1 MGTINCGNMNATN
14 ATITN
19 DLNAENLAL
28 TNGRLDL
35 PVWTTGTR
43 PTSPVQGTAGYN
55 SSSDMEKV
63 EYWTGEEWLGVGET
77 SYKDGV
83 TNGLVLWLDP
93 NRQNGY
99 SGNVV
104 TDHSNTIGDVNIR
117 NRSNDWS
124 MTTEGSTGLVCIY
137 NGSNRTSSAGIN
149 IPMNNGW
156 NKQTATIDIWMRPTG
171 DYTGG
176 HGWFNNSD
184 GDSYTNN
191 SNWFWWGSWSNSN
204 YHYARWGNSST
215 CCNDLS
221 FSGFQNTYS
230 LNTWFQWTLAWNTTQ
245 GRATLYKNGS
255 QINSKTNIPTNVT
268 SSNPTNTGQIF
279 NGHQRGDNMQF
290 KGWCSQYRI
299 YNREL
304 SAGEVLT
311 NYNTYK
317 AAHNL

>member
-1 MGTINCGNMNATN
+1 M
-14 ATITN
+14 
-19 DLNAENLAL
+19 
-28 TNGRLDL
+28 DL

-43 PTSPVQGTAGYN
+43 PGSPVIGTAGYN
-55 SSSDMEKV
+55 SSEDMKKI
-63 EYWTGEEWLGVGET
+63 EYWTGAEWLGVGET
-77 SYKDGV
+77 SYLDGV

-93 NRQNGY
+93 NKQGGY
-99 SGNVV
+99 NGNVV
-104 TDHSNTIGDVNIR
+104 TDHSSTIGDVNVR
-117 NRSNDWS
+117 NRTNDWS
-124 MTTEGSTGLVCIY
+124 VTTESSTGLVCIY
-137 NGSNRTSSAGIN
+137 NGSNRTSNPGIN

-184 GDSYTNN
+184 GQSYTNN

-204 YHYARWGNSST
+204 NHYARWGNSST

-221 FSGFQNTYS
+221 FGSFQNTYP
-230 LNTWFQWTLAWNTTQ
+230 LNVWFQWTLAWNTTQ
-245 GRATLYKNGS
+245 GRATLFKNGV

-268 SSNPTNTGQIF
+268 TSNPTNTGQLF
-279 NGHQRGDNMQF
+279 NGHSRGDNMQF

-311 NYNTYK
+311 NHNTYK

>member
-43 PTSPVQGTAGYN
+43 PSSPVQGTAGYN
-55 SSSDMEKV
+55 SSSDMEKI

-93 NRQNGY
+93 NRQGGY
-99 SGNVV
+99 NGNVV
-104 TDHSNTIGDVNIR
+104 VDHSNTMGDVNIR

-124 MTTEGSTGLVCIY
+124 ITTEGSTGLVCIY

-149 IPMNNGW
+149 VPMNNGF
-156 NKQTATIDIWMRPTG
+156 NKQTGTIDIWMRPTG

-176 HGWFNNSD
+176 HGGFNNSD
-184 GDSYTNN
+184 GNGYTNN
-191 SNWFWWGSWSNSN
+191 SNWFWWGTWSNSN

-221 FSGFQNTYS
+221 FYGWHNYYP
-230 LNTWFQWTLAWNTTQ
+230 LNTWFHLVLTYNTTQ
-245 GRATLYKNGS
+245 GRVTLYKNGS
-255 QINSKTNIPTNVT
+255 QISNRTSLPTNIT

-290 KGWCSQYRI
+290 KGWSSQYRI

-311 NYNTYK
+311 NYDTYK

>member
-1 MGTINCGNMNATN
+1 MGTLNVGTVNATN
-14 ATITN
+14 ANVTSTGTIEIAN
-19 DLNAENLAL
+19 L

-35 PVWTTGTR
+35 PVWTTATR
-43 PTSPVQGTAGYN
+43 PNSPVVGSQGYN
-55 SSSDMEKV
+55 SSEDMKKI
-63 EYWTGEEWLGVGET
+63 EYWTGAEWLGVGET
-77 SYKDGV
+77 SYLDGV

-93 NRQNGY
+93 NRQSGY

-104 TDHSNTIGDVNIR
+104 TDHSNTMGDVNIR

-124 MTTEGSTGLVCIY
+124 ITTESSTSLVCIY
-137 NGSNRTSSAGIN
+137 NGSNRTSVPGIN
-149 IPMNNGW
+149 VPMNNGF
-156 NKQTATIDIWMRPTG
+156 NKQIGTIDMWIRPTG
-171 DYTGG
+171 SHTGG

-221 FSGFQNTYS
+221 FSGFQSMYP
-230 LNTWFQWTLAWNTTQ
+230 LNTWFHFCLAWNTTQ
-245 GRATLYKNGS
+245 GRATLYKNGV
-255 QINSKTNIPTNVT
+255 QQAQRTNLPTNIT
-268 SSNPTNTGQIF
+268 SSHPTNTGQLF
-279 NGHQRGDNMQF
+279 NGHDRGDNMQF

-304 SAGEVLT
+304 SAGDILT
-311 NYNTYK
+311 NYATYK

>member
-43 PTSPVQGTAGYN
+43 PSNPVVGTAGYN
-55 SSSDMEKV
+55 SSSDMEKI
-63 EYWTGEEWLGVGET
+63 EYWTGAEWLGVGET
-77 SYKDGV
+77 SYLDGV

-99 SGNVV
+99 NGNVV
-104 TDHSNTIGDVNIR
+104 TDHSSTIGDVNIK

-124 MTTEGSTGLVCIY
+124 ITTESGTGLVCIY

-171 DYTGG
+171 NYTGG

-184 GDSYTNN
+184 GQSYTNN
-191 SNWFWWGSWSNSN
+191 SNWFWWGSWSDSN

-221 FSGFQNTYS
+221 FSGFQSTYQ
-230 LNTWFQWTLAWNTTQ
+230 LNVWFQWTLTWNTTQ

-255 QINSKTNIPTNVT
+255 QISSKTNLPTNIT
-268 SSNPTNTGQIF
+268 SSNPTNTGQLF
-279 NGHQRGDNMQF
+279 NGHSRGDNMQF

-311 NYNTYK
+311 NYDTYK